1 VLKNI
6 PNLLGPEL
14 LYVLRSMGHGDDIA
28 IVDANF
34 PADSLATRLIRMDGH
49 SATVVLEAILKLLP
63 VDDFLDDPI
72 RSMAVV
78 GNPDSKP
85 EIVAEFEQLVAAAE
99 GRSVAARALSRE
111 EFYAAA
117 EHAYAIVA
125 TGESR
130 LYGNLL
136 VAKGVVKP
144 D

>member
-6 PNLLGPEL
+6 PGLLGPEL
-14 LYVLRSMGHGDDIA
+14 LHVLRSMGHGDDIA

-34 PADSLATRLIRMDGH
+34 PADALANRLVRMDGH
-49 SATVVLEAILKLLP
+49 SATTVLEAILKLLP
-63 VDDFLDDPI
+63 VDDFRDDPI

-78 GNPDSKP
+78 GDPDSKP

-99 GRSVAARALSRE
+99 GRQVAATALSRG
-111 EFYAAA
+111 EFYEVAKN
-117 EHAYAIVA
+117 AYAIVA
-125 TGESR
+125 TGEGR

-136 VAKGVVKP
+136 IAKGVVRP